1 MGKKAAYLKQALAL
15 IYFSFL
21 PMLLMSNFEKD
32 FNLLSQKLE
41 ALGKLDV
48 LSLCSFSLLLEAF
61 LRLHTFFFLSVLIDG
76 ILFTNI
82 ALFQHASMI
91 ELRQWWRS
99 TESLITSIVQSSHLI
114 FILPSMGNGPV
125 TYCQA
130 SAFHI

>member
-48 LSLCSFSLLLEAF
+48 LSLYSFSLLLEAF
-61 LRLHTFFFLSVLIDG
+61 LRLHTFFFSFCTYRWHFIYKHSSFPTCIHDR
-76 ILFTNI
+76 
-82 ALFQHASMI
+82 ASTVVEI
-91 ELRQWWRS
+91 
-99 TESLITSIVQSSHLI
+99 
-114 FILPSMGNGPV
+114 
-125 TYCQA
+125 Y
-130 SAFHI
+130 